1 MKQRKEGIFHIFLKG
16 GCANIRSGEAKGEM
30 QRERRLFE
38 IEKRCFQRNGKIKKG

>member
-16 GCANIRSGEAKGEM
+16 GCANIRSGEAKGGEM

-38 IEKRCFQRNGKIKKG
+38 IEKRVFKGTEK

>member
-38 IEKRCFQRNGKIKKG
+38 IEKRVFKGTEK